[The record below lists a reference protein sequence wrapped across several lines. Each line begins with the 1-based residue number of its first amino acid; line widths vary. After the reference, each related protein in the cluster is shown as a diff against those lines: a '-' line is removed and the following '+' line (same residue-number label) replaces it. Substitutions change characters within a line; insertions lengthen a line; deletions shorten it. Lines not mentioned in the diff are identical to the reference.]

1 MFRLSFIL
9 LVFFFPFTLFSQ
21 EYLISGRVNDSATLE
36 PLAFVNIVINEGR
49 QGGVT
54 DIDGRFSLVSH
65 EQIRSLGFSYVGY
78 RKLKLPVGAKSE
90 NLHIRLSR
98 LETQLSEVL
107 IVAGENPAHRII
119 HNAVEN
125 RKQNNPRNIP
135 SYSFTSYDKMVFTL
149 NADSLRQSDTLL
161 MNPED
166 KRLLKVI
173 EKQHLFMMESVSE
186 HKYLFPDRSHDKII
200 ATRVSG
206 LKDPV
211 FIFLISQMQSTSF
224 YDEMINIAGTSYLNP
239 LSPNSDRFY
248 FFHLKDT
255 IYGENQA
262 DTTFVI
268 GYKPRPDIN
277 SDAMKGLLYISNNRW
292 AIQNV
297 IAEPARPNQ
306 AIGMRIQQMYEFI
319 DGKQWFPVQ
328 LNTEVTFNNINLSKS
343 KPLGIGKSY
352 RRDIN
357 LDAEII
363 GRELA
368 NIAVD
373 VMPNANKQDES
384 LWRRY
389 RVDSLTMREINTYRV
404 IDSLGR
410 ANKFDARMKG
420 ITAMMSGRLPIGYL
434 DLDLNRLMRYN
445 TYEGFYLGLGAH
457 TSERL
462 SRRASIGGYAG
473 YGFGDKEAKYGS
485 DLLIRLQRYGNL
497 TLGLNYA
504 YDLEESGGT
513 AYFDDYIS
521 VLSPENY
528 RRFYITRM
536 DRSENAGASLCFRIL
551 RYIKAGVGISKV
563 HKQPAYEY
571 EFQQNVSDPAVLT
584 SDYSFGK
591 FSAGFK
597 FAWGEKFIR
606 SAENQASLGTK
617 FPVLWIQYTGS
628 REGFLDGQYDY
639 NRLDMKM
646 KFSFATR
653 LAGKTQVQLTGSLVD
668 EAVPYSELINGHGS
682 KTSTFS
688 VFSPGS
694 FATMRTD
701 EFLNDR
707 FAAIYITHDFG
718 KLLFRSQHFEPEFAL
733 VLNAG
738 FGSLNEPSRHR
749 NVTFETMG
757 KGYYEGGF
765 LINNIIKSSLSGLGF
780 GVFYRMG
787 AYSFDAFE
795 KNLTAKLSFNL
806 NF

>member
-1 MFRLSFIL
+1 MFKFIL
-9 LVFFFPFTLFSQ
+9 TILTFIFPFSLFSQ
-21 EYLISGRVNDSATLE
+21 DYLINGRVCDSASLE
-36 PLAFVNIVINEGR
+36 PLAFVNIVINEGK
-49 QGGVT
+49 QGGVS
-54 DIDGRFSLVSH
+54 DIDGRFSLGSH
-65 EQIRSLGFSYVGY
+65 EQIRSLSFSYVGY
-78 RKLKLPVGAKSE
+78 CKLKLPVNPQSR
-90 NLHIRLSR
+90 NLQIRLSR
-98 LETQLSEVL
+98 LETELSEVL
-107 IVAGENPAHRII
+107 IVAGDNPALRII
-119 HNAVEN
+119 RNAVDN
-125 RKQNNPRNIP
+125 RKVNNPRNIP
-135 SYSFTSYDKMVFTL
+135 SYSFTSYDKMVFTM
-149 NADSLRQSDTLL
+149 NADSLRQIDTLQL
-161 MNPED
+161 TPED
-166 KRLLKVI
+166 EKLLKVI

-186 HKYLFPDRSHDKII
+186 HKYLFPDRSYDKII

-206 LKDPV
+206 LKDPM

-224 YDEMINIAGTSYLNP
+224 YDEMISIAGTSYLNP
-239 LSPNSDRFY
+239 LSPDSDKHY

-255 IYGENQA
+255 IYGDNPA

-268 GYKPRPDIN
+268 GYKPRPGKN
-277 SDAMKGLLYISNNRW
+277 FDAMKGLLYISNNRW

-297 IAEPARPNQ
+297 IAEPARPNE
-306 AIGMRIQQMYEFI
+306 AFGMLIQQMYEFI
-319 DGKQWFPVQ
+319 DGRQWFPVQ
-328 LNTEVTFNNINLSKS
+328 LNTEVTFNNINLGRS

-352 RRDIN
+352 RRNIN

-373 VMPNANKQDES
+373 VMPDANKQNES
-384 LWRRY
+384 LWQHY

-410 ANKFDARMKG
+410 ANKFDARIKG
-420 ITAMMSGRLPIGYL
+420 ITAIMSGRLPLGYF

-462 SRRASIGGYAG
+462 SRHASFGGFFG
-473 YGFGDKEAKYGS
+473 YGFSDKETKYGS
-485 DLLIRLQRYGNL
+485 DLLIKLQRYGNL

-513 AYFDDYIS
+513 AYFDDFVT

-536 DRSENAGASLCFRIL
+536 DRSENAGASLGFRVL
-551 RYIKAGVGISKV
+551 RYIKAGVGFSKV
-563 HKQPAYEY
+563 HKRPGYEY
-571 EFQQNVSDPAVLT
+571 AFQQNVTDPAVLT

-591 FSAGFK
+591 ITAGLK
-597 FAWGEKFIR
+597 FAWGEQFIR
-606 SAENQASLGTK
+606 SADNQASLGTK

-639 NRLDMKM
+639 HRLDMKL

-653 LAGKTQVQLTGSLVD
+653 MVGRTQIQLTGSMVD
-668 EAVPYSELINGHGS
+668 RAVPYSELINGHGS

-718 KLLFRSQHFEPEFAL
+718 KLLFRSKYFEPELAM

-738 FGSLNEPSRHR
+738 FGSLNEPFRHR
-749 NVTFETMG
+749 NVTFETMEN
-757 KGYYEGGF
+757 GYYEGGI
-765 LINNIIKSSLSGLGF
+765 LINNILKSAFSGMGF

-787 AYSFDAFE
+787 PYAFDDFE

-806 NF
+806 NL